1 MIIQAIYPTTTDR
14 SMTLTSPTPPL
25 SGIVNLTHLGL
36 IRAVGEDAVK
46 FLQGQLTQDVAL
58 MDLTQAHL
66 AAFCNAK
73 GRMQAS
79 FILFKRSPEEVLL
92 VCSRDILA
100 ATLKRLSMFVMRA
113 KAKLSDA
120 SDEFS
125 LYGVAGDAIES
136 IAGSA
141 QPAWSKADIG
151 GANMVFLYPGA
162 GQPRALWCA
171 PAASPAPQA
180 ASIDLQAWNWL
191 EVQSGI
197 AMISQPIFEAFVPQ
211 MLNYESVGGVN
222 FKKGCYP
229 GQEIVARS
237 QYRGTLKR
245 RAYLVHADTAPAVGQ
260 EVFHAKDAEQPC
272 GLVAAAAAN
281 PAGGFDAIVS
291 MQTSA
296 AADAAEHAG
305 ETRLTLG
312 SSTGAALVLLPL
324 PYPLLADI

>member
-151 GANMVFLYPGA
+151 GANMVFLLPGA
-162 GQPRALWCA
+162 RPAPRAVVCA
-171 PAASPAPQA
+171 CRLARAP
-180 ASIDLQAWNWL
+180 
-191 EVQSGI
+191 
-197 AMISQPIFEAFVPQ
+197 
-211 MLNYESVGGVN
+211 GG
-222 FKKGCYP
+222 K
-229 GQEIVARS
+229 
-237 QYRGTLKR
+237 
-245 RAYLVHADTAPAVGQ
+245 H
-260 EVFHAKDAEQPC
+260 
-272 GLVAAAAAN
+272 
-281 PAGGFDAIVS
+281 
-291 MQTSA
+291 
-296 AADAAEHAG
+296 
-305 ETRLTLG
+305 
-312 SSTGAALVLLPL
+312 
-324 PYPLLADI
+324 